1 MTKACRDCKQ
11 VSPVTNFRKNPN
23 GRFGVASYCKPCQS
37 KRSRAHYLANLEHHK
52 ATRRRYGLKKR
63 YGLSITR
70 YNEMFVAQFGLCA
83 ICKEPSKTN
92 LHVDHEHRTGH
103 IRGLLCAFCNRFLG
117 QYERYGQA
125 AAQYLRGENP
135 EPVPLP
141 EMEVAR

>member
-83 ICKEPSKTN
+83 ICKEPSNTN
-92 LHVDHEHRTGH
+92 VTAKPPRSTCD
-103 IRGLLCAFCNRFLG
+103 
-117 QYERYGQA
+117 
-125 AAQYLRGENP
+125 
-135 EPVPLP
+135 
-141 EMEVAR
+141 ARILSPCRCQRCRR